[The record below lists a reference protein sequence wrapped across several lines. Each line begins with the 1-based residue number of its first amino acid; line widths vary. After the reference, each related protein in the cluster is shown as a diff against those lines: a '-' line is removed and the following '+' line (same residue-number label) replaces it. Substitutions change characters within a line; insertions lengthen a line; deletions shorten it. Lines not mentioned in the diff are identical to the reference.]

1 MMMTSARAA
10 AAVPGCGVADVVL
23 RTADVYALVAAAEV
37 EAHLVTAA
45 DDTLLRALV
54 HVCEIQTQNIAFQ

>member
-1 MMMTSARAA
+1 MTSA

-23 RTADVYALVAAAEV
+23 WTADVDALVTAAEV
-37 EAHLVTAA
+37 EAHLVVPA

-54 HVCEIQTQNIAFQ
+54 HVCAIRT